1 MSTKP
6 IIFGISGY
14 CLTEQER
21 ILFSNNKV
29 VGFILFKRN
38 IENQEQLTQL
48 IQELNSL
55 YIDDKPLIFVDQE
68 GGRVARL
75 KPPLVS
81 KDYPAAEHFSKM
93 YDQQGSTEAVK
104 AVSQN
109 YSSLMH
115 DLKQLGI
122 DSPCAPVTDL
132 RYSYTTNAIGDRSF
146 GNSVSKVVALC
157 TGAIKAIQEQAGIPI
172 IKHMPGHGRA
182 KQDSH
187 YDLPR
192 VKDSIEELNKA
203 DFEVFRQL
211 AKNNDNIWGMTAH
224 IVFDALDPDL
234 PVTLSEKAIK
244 FIRQEIGFKG
254 KLVTDDIGMGA
265 LHGKIGSEYLKAL
278 KNRNEISAQEFQEI
292 KAKRVESMCK
302 VAVDSRKAGCDY
314 VLHCSGDYEEMVEM
328 VKVMGEVG

>member
-1 MSTKP
+1 MSKKP

-14 CLTEQER
+14 CLTEQEK

-38 IENQEQLTQL
+38 IQDQEQLTQL
-48 IQELNSL
+48 IQELNNL
-55 YIDDKPLIFVDQE
+55 HIDHKPLIFVDQE

-81 KDYPAAEHFSKM
+81 KLYPAAEHFSKI
-93 YDQQGSTEAVK
+93 YDTKGSTEAVK
-104 AVSQN
+104 AVSKN
-109 YSSLMH
+109 YYSLMC

-122 DSPCAPVTDL
+122 DSPCAPVADL
-132 RYSYTTNAIGDRSF
+132 LYPYSNNVIGDRSF

-157 TGAIKAIQEQAGIPI
+157 TGAIKAIQEQGGIPI

-192 VKDSIEELNKA
+192 VTDSIEELNKA

-211 AKNNDNIWGMTAH
+211 AKGNDSIWGMTAH
-224 IVFDALDPDL
+224 IVFDALDHKL

-254 KLVTDDIGMGA
+254 KLVTDAIEMGA
-265 LHGKIGSEYLKAL
+265 LHGEIGKQYSNAL
-278 KNRNEISAQEFQEI
+278 RNRNEISDQKFHEI
-292 KAKRVESMCK
+292 KAKYVESMGK
-302 VAVDSRKAGCDY
+302 VAAASLKAGCDY
-314 VLHCSGDYEEMVEM
+314 VLHCSGDYAE
-328 VKVMGEVG
+328 MGEVVKMLGEA